1 MSGVT
6 RSGITLDKF
15 TGATVRVSGTKHA
28 IRAQEL
34 ARWLRSQAPRLLGAT
49 ARSVT
54 GNGWEERIN
63 GSTGILY
70 FENYWL
76 RPSEETP
83 SGDHIDLWN
92 GSRLT
97 ASGFNGALVTAFRFG
112 LGVTSGPAFYDLS
125 KSMSILFWDIK

>member
-6 RSGITLDKF
+6 RSGIALDKF
-15 TGATVRVSGTKHA
+15 TGATVRVSGKKYA

-83 SGDHIDLWN
+83 SGDHSDLWK
-92 GSRLT
+92 RE
-97 ASGFNGALVTAFRFG
+97 
-112 LGVTSGPAFYDLS
+112 PADG
-125 KSMSILFWDIK
+125 KWIQRGTRDGT